1 MIDETETFIK
11 GNNII
16 TFMRSEEDKVLEAF
30 FSIPKYWHFAQL
42 QKETK
47 LSKPS
52 LSRWLG
58 KFIKLGLIKKMKPR
72 GKAPYY
78 IGMEEN
84 PEFLSKKRL
93 HAMKLLTDSGLVSH
107 LSTLKGAKVVILFGS
122 FSRADWYKESD
133 IDIFIFGK
141 DDDFDQYKYQDK
153 LHRHI
158 EVHLAKNESDLKRI
172 DKMIPYI
179 IAGDFIKGSIED
191 LGVKIE
197 AAI

>member
-1 MIDETETFIK
+1 MGMIDETEAFIK

-93 HAMKLLTDSGLVSH
+93 HAIKLLTDSGLVSH

-122 FSRADWYKESD
+122 FSRADWHKDSD
-133 IDIFIFGK
+133 IDVFIYGK
-141 DDDFDQYKYQDK
+141 DEDFEQ
-153 LHRHI
+153 
-158 EVHLAKNESDLKRI
+158 AKFEAALKREI
-172 DKMIPYI
+172 QVHEASNKKEMKKMSRMLPYI
-179 IAGDFIKGSIED
+179 IAGDFIKGSIDD
-191 LGVKIE
+191 LGVKIH
-197 AAI
+197 A